1 MAIPTSG
8 EVRFSDLQAEFGGEP
23 PISIGE
29 YYKGGSR
36 VPNISTNKNIP
47 TSGTISLKE
56 FRGGSKNPPLTAIDI
71 SRVTVSR
78 SVCEARI
85 EDIAYFDNGLN
96 IGSNAYSDS
105 SGAVLLRDG
114 YYNTEQGFGILIE
127 RGEIK
132 TTISCRR

>member
-1 MAIPTSG
+1 MSIPTSG

-23 PISIGE
+23 PIGIGE
-29 YYKGGSR
+29 YYKGSSR

-71 SRVTVSR
+71 SRLTDPK

-85 EDIAYFDNGLN
+85 GNTAYFDNGLK

-105 SGAVLLRDG
+105 SGEVLLKDG
-114 YYNTEQGFGILIE
+114 YYNTEEGLGILIE
-127 RGEIK
+127 RGAIK

>member
-1 MAIPTSG
+1 MALPTSG
-8 EVRFSDLQAEFGGEP
+8 PISLRDLQAEFGGSN
-23 PISIGE
+23 PIRISE

-36 VPNISTNKNIP
+36 VPDISTNINIP

-56 FRGGSKNPPLTAIDI
+56 FLGGSKNPPLTAIDI
-71 SRVTVSR
+71 SRLTDSK

-85 EDIAYFDNGLN
+85 ENTAYFDNGLN

-105 SGAVLLRDG
+105 SGEVLLKDG

-127 RGEIK
+127 RGQIK